1 MTFAGHGLSTR
12 GPSSCRAPDND
23 NEPEPPVMTTQ
34 IPRKPVTFHH
44 PSLNRAQSISI
55 LAGAAIMLSLAM
67 GMRQSLGLFMQP
79 VTHDLGITAADYA
92 FALAVQNIV
101 WGFSQPVAGA
111 MVDRFGTRWIAVA
124 GGVLYAAGLVITAF
138 ASSTL
143 MLTFGAGVMIG
154 LALSCSTSGVPAKV
168 AARVVRPE
176 RRSLAFGLFSAAGS
190 TRTFFAAHLAQ
201 ENTHTQAWQTVL
213 SAFLTLAP

>member
-44 PSLNRAQSISI
+44 PSLNQAQSISI

-79 VTHDLGITAADYA
+79 ITKDIGISAADFA
-92 FALAVQNIV
+92 FALAIQNIV
-101 WGFSQPVAGA
+101 WGVAQPFAGA
-111 MVDRFGTRWIAVA
+111 LVDRYGTRLIE
-124 GGVLYAAGLVITAF
+124 
-138 ASSTL
+138 
-143 MLTFGAGVMIG
+143 IG
-154 LALSCSTSGVPAKV
+154 
-168 AARVVRPE
+168 R
-176 RRSLAFGLFSAAGS
+176 
-190 TRTFFAAHLAQ
+190 AH
-201 ENTHTQAWQTVL
+201 V
-213 SAFLTLAP
+213 